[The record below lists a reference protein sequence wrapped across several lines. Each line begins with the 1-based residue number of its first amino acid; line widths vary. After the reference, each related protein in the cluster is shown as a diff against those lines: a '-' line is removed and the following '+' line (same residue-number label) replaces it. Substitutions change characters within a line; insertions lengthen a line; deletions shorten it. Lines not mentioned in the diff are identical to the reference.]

1 MAKVSEV
8 KKSVDYD
15 TKLAQK
21 ALTILIRLA
30 IQKRTTN
37 YSKLATDLGLPDS
50 GNALGQAIGPVLGD
64 VYQWCE
70 KRGFPPL
77 TALVVR
83 KSGADEGLPGKGFW
97 DLYGLEEVEDELI
110 ANRHIFPSVSHDTIP
125 RRGNVFMVKA
135 AKNIAYAMIKKQ
147 IFDYFDIQH

>member
-21 ALTILIRLA
+21 ALAILIRLA

-37 YSKLATDLGLPDS
+37 YSKLAIDLSLPDS

-70 KRGFPPL
+70 KRGLPPL

-97 DLYGLEEVEDELI
+97 GLYGLEEVEQIMARE
-110 ANRHIFPSVSHDTIP
+110 
-125 RRGNVFMVKA
+125 GNVFT
-135 AKNIAYAMIKKQ
+135 AKSAKSITYAVIKKQ
-147 IFDYFDIQH
+147 IFEYFDIQH